1 MTDQGFG
8 LKEHKHNLII
18 NTIHEGFWGFGI
30 AFHSTY
36 AVVPLF
42 LKLLD
47 APPIIIGS
55 AAGVFTACAA
65 LPQITMAFI
74 GQRIQN
80 VKKGIVLAHSVMIPP
95 MLLAGFIFGILAP
108 TGPNVWAIYFGCFVL
123 FSLGVG
129 VVFPIWAD
137 FLELVHLPERRGE
150 FFGISFAI
158 TNAAGFLG
166 GFAVKKLLKSVPF
179 PSNFGYGFLIY
190 SVCIMAAVVLFVG
203 YRLKPKKN
211 KKPNRDFRLF
221 RNQLQFVLKTDDNY
235 RRYLFSR
242 ILLAANYPA
251 ISLYAVYA
259 HEKLQFDVSEAG
271 IFTAITVLL
280 SGLSSFIM
288 GKIGDKWGHKHALVF
303 VFIGYLAALVTALNT
318 KTMMNTYLIFV
329 FLGIGQGGFLTTAMS
344 LIFEF
349 AGDEGDKKIYFAL
362 TDSLTAPFVVIFII
376 LSGIFIPSH
385 GIATVL
391 VGLGFFILLGILSL
405 AFFTKEPKTAR
416 TEFAPPEMV
425 M

>member
-1 MTDQGFG
+1 MTDQGFS
-8 LKEHKHNLII
+8 LRDHKHNLIL
-18 NTIHEGFWGFGI
+18 NAIHEGFWGFGI

-47 APPIIIGS
+47 APPIVIGS

-65 LPQITMAFI
+65 IPQITMAFI

-80 VKKGIVLAHSVMIPP
+80 VKKGIILAHSVMIPP
-95 MLLAGFIFGILAP
+95 IMLAGFIFGFLAP
-108 TGPNVWAIYFGCFVL
+108 TGPNAWAIYFGCFVL

-137 FLELVHLPERRGE
+137 FLELVHLSERRGE

-158 TNAAGFLG
+158 TNGAGFLG
-166 GFAVKKLLKSVPF
+166 GFAVKKLLESVPF

-190 SVCIMAAVVLFVG
+190 SACIMAAVVLFVG
-203 YRLKPKKN
+203 YRLKPKKS
-211 KKPNRDFRLF
+211 KKPNRNFRLF
-221 RNQLQFVLKTDDNY
+221 RNQLKHVLKTDGNY

-251 ISLYAVYA
+251 ISLYVVYA
-259 HEKLQFDVSEAG
+259 HEKLQFNVSEAG
-271 IFTAITVLL
+271 IFIAITVLL
-280 SGLSSFIM
+280 SGFSSFTM
-288 GKIGDKWGHKHALVF
+288 GKIGDKAGHKHALVL
-303 VFIGYLAALVTALNT
+303 VFISYLAAMVTALNAN
-318 KTMMNTYLIFV
+318 TMMQTYFIFV

-344 LIFEF
+344 LIYEF

-362 TDSLTAPFVVIFII
+362 TDSLTAPFVVTFII

-385 GIATVL
+385 GIASVL
-391 VGLGFFILLGILSL
+391 VGLGFFIFLGTLSL
-405 AFFTKEPKTAR
+405 AFFTKEPKTVR
-416 TEFAPPEMV
+416 NEFAPLETII
-425 M
+425 